1 MNESAFSLPP
11 PAYEDVQQ
19 NSSPWF
25 VWTIFRKKIY
35 ILVFQYRQAWYR
47 RLIELQF
54 NQDEAVEYA
63 KLFVNNEVELDMIP
77 ELNDGIL
84 KGIGIEKAGQ

>member
-1 MNESAFSLPP
+1 MNEAACPPP

-19 NSSPWF
+19 NSTPWF
-25 VWTIFRKKIY
+25 VWTILRKKIY
-35 ILVFQYRQAWYR
+35 ILWFTCRQAWYR
-47 RLIELQF
+47 RLIGLAF
-54 NQDEAVEYA
+54 TQDEAVGYT
-63 KLFVNNEVELDMIP
+63 KLFVNNEIEIDMIP